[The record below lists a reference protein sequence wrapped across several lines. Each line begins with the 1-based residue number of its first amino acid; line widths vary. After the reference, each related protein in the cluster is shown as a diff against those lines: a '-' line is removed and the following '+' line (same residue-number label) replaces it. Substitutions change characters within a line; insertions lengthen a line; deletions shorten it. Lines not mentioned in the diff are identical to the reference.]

1 MVEVWKKMCELFKII
16 NSEENEDENWA
27 EVKKEFA
34 TEFLTELECFYQY
47 DLNDLKVY
55 FLQITF
61 EMINNCQ
68 LTKNENN
75 VSIRFYKT

>member
-1 MVEVWKKMCELFKII
+1 MVEVWKRMCELFKII
-16 NSEENEDENWA
+16 NLEENEDENWA

-61 EMINNCQ
+61 EMINNSQ

>member
-16 NSEENEDENWA
+16 NLEENEDENWA
-27 EVKKEFA
+27 EVKKEFT

-55 FLQITF
+55 FLQNTF
-61 EMINNCQ
+61 EMINSSQ
-68 LTKNENN
+68 STKNENN
-75 VSIRFYKT
+75 VNIRFF